1 MKAKGRAKI
10 QPANPS
16 GLFLRY
22 QARWVEDDS
31 RLKLMEKSRQIG
43 LSWATAY
50 ATVERTARA
59 DARLDEWVSSRDE
72 MQAKLFIEDCK
83 MWASALAV
91 AADDLGEQV
100 IDQSTKASAF
110 VLQFANGKRIHSMSS
125 SPDAQAGKR
134 GGRILDEF
142 ALHPD
147 PRKLWSIAYPG
158 ITWGGS
164 MEVISTHRGSANFFN
179 QLVKEAREQGNP
191 KNISLHRVTL
201 QDALEDGFLW
211 KLQQMLPK
219 DDQRQAMDEADYFA
233 FVRSGAADEES
244 FQQEY
249 MCNPADDA
257 SAWLPYDLITPC
269 EHADAGE
276 ASTYAGGAC
285 FVGMDFAARGD
296 LTVIAVLEEV
306 GDVLW
311 CRELVELRRTSFA
324 EQLSHLDRIMRSYR
338 VVRAALDQTGL
349 GEMPVEEAKRR
360 HGMLRVEGVL
370 FSSARKLDMATALKQ
385 RFEDRSIRIPGR
397 PELRAD
403 LHAVKRESG
412 PTGAPRLVAERTEA
426 GHADRFW
433 SLALAAA
440 AGQGERLVIAP
451 FEPAPRHVAWGL
463 AEDDDQPYTL
473 RNGPWSR
480 S

>member
-1 MKAKGRAKI
+1 MKARGRARI
-10 QPANPS
+10 EPANPG

-43 LSWATAY
+43 ISWSTAY

-83 MWASALAV
+83 MWAGALSV

-100 IDQSTKASAF
+100 IDQSLKASAF
-110 VLQFANGKRIHSMSS
+110 VLQFANGRRIHSMSS

-147 PRKLWSIAYPG
+147 PRKLWAIAYPG

-219 DDQRQAMDEADYFA
+219 DDQRQAMDEAEYFD

-269 EHADAGE
+269 ETAEGTAPDA
-276 ASTYAGGAC
+276 YAGGPC

-324 EQLSHLDRIMRSYR
+324 EQLAQLDRVMRGYR

-370 FSSARKLDMATALKQ
+370 FNAARKLDMATALKQ
-385 RFEDRSIRIPGR
+385 RMEDRALRIPAR

-403 LHAVKRESG
+403 LHAVKREAG
-412 PTGAPRLVAERTEA
+412 ATGAPRLVAERTEA

-433 SLALAAA
+433 ALALAAA
-440 AGQGERLVIAP
+440 AGQGNRLVIAP
-451 FEPAPRHVAWGL
+451 FEPAPAHPAWD
-463 AEDDDQPYTL
+463 AASSDNDDHRST
-473 RNGPWSR
+473 PWSR
-480 S
+480 W

>member
-1 MKAKGRAKI
+1 MSAKGRAKV

-22 QARWVEDDS
+22 QARWVEDTS

-43 LSWATAY
+43 LSWSTAY

-83 MWASALAV
+83 MWASALAI
-91 AADDLGEQV
+91 AADDMGEQV

-201 QDALEDGFLW
+201 QDALDDGFLY

-219 DDQRQAMDEADYFA
+219 DDQRQAMDEAQYFD

-257 SAWLPYDLITPC
+257 SSWLPYDLITPC
-269 EHADAGE
+269 EADQGTAPE
-276 ASTYAGGAC
+276 DYDGGGC

-370 FSSARKLDMATALKQ
+370 FSAARKLDMATALKQ

-397 PELRAD
+397 AELRAD
-403 LHAVKRESG
+403 LHSVKREAG
-412 PTGAPRLVAERTEA
+412 ATGAPRLVAERSEA

-433 SLALAAA
+433 ALAMAAA
-440 AGQGERLVIAP
+440 AGHGERLVIAP
-451 FEPAPRHVAWGL
+451 FEPAPRHIGWG
-463 AEDDDQPYTL
+463 AVDYDDHPYTI
-473 RNGPWSR
+473 RSGPWSR

>member
-1 MKAKGRAKI
+1 MTPKGRAKI
-10 QPANPS
+10 EPANPG

-22 QARWVEDDS
+22 QARWVEDTS

-43 LSWATAY
+43 LSWSTAY
-50 ATVERTARA
+50 ATVERTAA
-59 DARLDEWVSSRDE
+59 ASARLDEWVSSRDE

-83 MWASALAV
+83 MWASALAL

-100 IDQSTKASAF
+100 IDVSTKASAF

-164 MEVISTHRGSANFFN
+164 MEVISTHRGSGNFFN

-201 QDALEDGFLW
+201 QDALDDGFLW
-211 KLQQMLPK
+211 KLQQMLPQ
-219 DDQRQAMDEADYFA
+219 DDQRQAMDEAEYFD

-269 EHADAGE
+269 EVETGTAPEHY
-276 ASTYAGGAC
+276 TGGPC

-311 CRELVELRRTSFA
+311 CRELIELHRTSFA
-324 EQLSHLDRIMRSYR
+324 EQLARLDQVMHGYR

-370 FSSARKLDMATALKQ
+370 FSAARKLDLATALKQ

-397 PELRAD
+397 AALRAD

-412 PTGAPRLVAERTEA
+412 PTGAPRLVAERTA
-426 GHADRFW
+426 VGHADRFW
-433 SLALAAA
+433 ALALAAA
-440 AGQGERLVIAP
+440 AGQGEAP
-451 FEPAPRHVAWGL
+451 VYAYEGLGRRGKGNPADAF
-463 AEDDDQPYTL
+463 ADDAPPD
-473 RNGPWSR
+473 PWR
-480 S
+480 DY